1 MKKMKERIGGNKNM
15 KRKIVGIVVLM
26 LVATS
31 VVSATNINVKETIQ
45 TKASGDVLYCN
56 NKIETFQPTLFDWGV
71 DQKQTSSS
79 GYGITLYPPETNAQ
93 SFTPT
98 KTKLTA
104 VSLYI
109 FKYGTPPEPVEITV
123 SIRDTLNGSDLV
135 TKTIDT
141 SVVTIKNSGTWV
153 LFDFEDI
160 SITPGSKYYIVC
172 SGTAG
177 DAANAYCW
185 LFANNDT
192 YTRGE
197 AWFKPNENNPWMK
210 WPSGPFNPADFCF
223 KTYFLKPL
231 DISVPINNE
240 VTMPVSYNIPTLLFW
255 EQLFERFPHAF
266 PILRNL
272 LGY

>member
-1 MKKMKERIGGNKNM
+1 MKK
-15 KRKIVGIVVLM
+15 KIVAIVILM
-26 LVATS
+26 LVATT
-31 VVSATNINVKETIQ
+31 VVSATNINVKETYQ
-45 TKASGDVLYCN
+45 TKPIVPGLNY
-56 NKIETFQPTLFDWGV
+56 GV
-71 DQKQTSSS
+71 DQKQDDLT
-79 GYGITLYPPETNAQ
+79 GHGLTLNPPYTIAQ

-98 KTKLTA
+98 KDKLTA
-104 VSLYI
+104 VSLVL
-109 FKYGTPPEPVEITV
+109 FKGGIPPESVQITV
-123 SIRDTLNGSDLV
+123 SIRDSLNGTDLA

-141 SVVTIKNSGTWV
+141 SVVTISKAKWV

-160 SITPGSKYYIVC
+160 SITPGSKYFIIC
-172 SGTAG
+172 SGNGGNDT
-177 DAANAYCW
+177 NAYCW
-185 LFANNDT
+185 G
-192 YTRGE
+192 YTEERDLYINGE
-197 AWFKPNENNPWMK
+197 AWTKDNEASDWYMWLGNGLEPD
-210 WPSGPFNPADFCF
+210 DFCF